1 MRVVHCRL
9 GHQAQAL
16 VEWRVDQRGKLLVVV
31 ADVERVVVV
40 DHSLA
45 QRGQLVVHY
54 GALVGEINLAS
65 RMVIITVF
73 LEQLG
78 FLLVPLSLPLRRG
91 INKGFFDLCPVT
103 LLIRV
108 LLHVGQLC
116 LVHLLHLG
124 ICKAEKRG
132 SMHHVTSFHVCG
144 RR

>member
-1 MRVVHCRL
+1 M
-9 GHQAQAL
+9 
-16 VEWRVDQRGKLLVVV
+16 
-31 ADVERVVVV
+31 
-40 DHSLA
+40 
-45 QRGQLVVHY
+45 VHY
-54 GALVGEINLAS
+54 GALVGEVDLAC
-65 RMVIITVF
+65 RMVIVTVF

-78 FLLVPLSLPLRRG
+78 FLLVPFSLPLRRG
-91 INKGFFDLCPVT
+91 INKSLFDLCPVT